1 MGGGGGGVVA
11 GGGGVEGAGGQRIV
25 KTGFP
30 KNHAIQLA
38 ANPLC
43 WTFYL

>member
-1 MGGGGGGVVA
+1 MG
-11 GGGGVEGAGGQRIV
+11 GGGGVEGGRERGGRELTRPASQ
-25 KTGFP
+25 